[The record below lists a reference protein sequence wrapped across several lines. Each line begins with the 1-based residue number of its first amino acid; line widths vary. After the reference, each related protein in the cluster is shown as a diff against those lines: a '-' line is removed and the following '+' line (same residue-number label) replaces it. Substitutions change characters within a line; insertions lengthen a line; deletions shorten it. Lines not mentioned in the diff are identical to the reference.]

1 MKEQNQEKDKSSL
14 KFTLV
19 VLPAFLA
26 LPAYEMLES
35 QVHGA
40 YDGSGKQPRHRE
52 VTDGG
57 WGGLE
62 KKPPA
67 LLFP

>member
-1 MKEQNQEKDKSSL
+1 MKEQNQEKNKSSL
-14 KFTLV
+14 KFILV
-19 VLPAFLA
+19 VSPAFPA

-35 QVHGA
+35 RVRGD
-40 YDGSGKQPRHRE
+40 YDSSGKRPCHKE

-57 WGGLE
+57 WAGLE
-62 KKPPA
+62 KKPPV